1 MILTDVAQVMIG
13 VLTKREIYENGQN
26 SYSVFS
32 IKNYDENKEY
42 DKISTQRN
50 LNNKL
55 AENGDLL
62 FRLLYPNR
70 IIYVDEKL
78 EGLLIPSQFCI
89 IRTDKRKMNPIVLKW
104 YLESQQAKELLDL
117 KVTGSIIKSMPVSS
131 LKTLKVPDIKI
142 EKQTQMENLINLW
155 EEEKNVTYEILKEK
169 EKLYDYYLK
178 EMSNNNL

>member
-1 MILTDVAQVMIG
+1 
-13 VLTKREIYENGQN
+13 
-26 SYSVFS
+26 
-32 IKNYDENKEY
+32 
-42 DKISTQRN
+42 
-50 LNNKL
+50 
-55 AENGDLL
+55 
-62 FRLLYPNR
+62 
-70 IIYVDEKL
+70 
-78 EGLLIPSQFCI
+78 
-89 IRTDKRKMNPIVLKW
+89 MNPIVLKW
-104 YLESQQAKELLDL
+104 YLESQQAKELLEL